1 MKRKLIDYTDILKI
15 EKDTENNIGL
25 IILRD
30 LCFLDNVK
38 KQDTIIKCR
47 GTEFTQYET
56 LDEMKEAMAG
66 KESVITDCYA
76 FNELNQIVFAVSI
89 DKVETFC
96 HAGAYVTGLELIYPL
111 KELQYTTGQD
121 NATYDLKVTLSS
133 NGEILHL
140 GNNMSFNE
148 IGNVI
153 KILDNK
159 LNLNSFG
166 YDIFEIRRSLDIKR

>member
-1 MKRKLIDYTDILKI
+1 M
-15 EKDTENNIGL
+15 
-25 IILRD
+25 
-30 LCFLDNVK
+30 
-38 KQDTIIKCR
+38 
-47 GTEFTQYET
+47 
-56 LDEMKEAMAG
+56 
-66 KESVITDCYA
+66 
-76 FNELNQIVFAVSI
+76 
-89 DKVETFC
+89 
-96 HAGAYVTGLELIYPL
+96 ELIYPL

>member
-56 LDEMKEAMAG
+56 LDEMK
-66 KESVITDCYA
+66 
-76 FNELNQIVFAVSI
+76 
-89 DKVETFC
+89 
-96 HAGAYVTGLELIYPL
+96 
-111 KELQYTTGQD
+111 
-121 NATYDLKVTLSS
+121 
-133 NGEILHL
+133 
-140 GNNMSFNE
+140 
-148 IGNVI
+148 
-153 KILDNK
+153 
-159 LNLNSFG
+159 
-166 YDIFEIRRSLDIKR
+166 